1 MKYFTMLT
9 LLVLSFS
16 GTLKAEDGKA
26 IFDKNCKACH
36 KIGGGKLV
44 GPDLAGVT
52 KKRSVD
58 WLSKFIMSSANMI
71 ATGDKDAVKIF
82 EEFGKLPMPSHTFT
96 PPELDALLNYLNNP
110 TSGAGVADQSSDAL
124 PLFAPSADLGR
135 AFFTGQVRFANG
147 GPSCISCHSVK
158 DEKVMFGGTLAKD
171 LSISYA
177 PGIVGTMAKSMPA
190 MISAYRTHELEMT
203 EKSHLD
209 LFLKT
214 VKENQLFSHTV
225 QPASFVF
232 FGGVLIFFM
241 LVLGSSLFWKQKR
254 RASVKDE
261 IFKRQV
267 RVLNK

>member
-1 MKYFTMLT
+1 MKYFMLIT
-9 LLVLSFS
+9 FLCLLSAA
-16 GTLKAEDGKA
+16 TLKAEDGKA

-44 GPDLAGVT
+44 GPDLANIT

-58 WLSKFIMSSANMI
+58 WLTKFIMSSSNMI
-71 ATGDKDAVKIF
+71 ASGDKDAVKVF
-82 EEFGKLPMPSHTFT
+82 EEFGKMPMPSHTFS

-110 TSGAGVADQSSDAL
+110 TSGAGGADQGSDLSAL
-124 PLFAPSADLGR
+124 FTPSADTGR
-135 AFFTGQVRFANG
+135 GLFTGEIRLANG

-158 DEKVMFGGTLAKD
+158 DKQVMFGGTLAKD
-171 LSISYA
+171 ISISYV

-190 MISAYRTHELEMT
+190 MISAYQTHELEMT

-214 VKENQLFSHTV
+214 VKENQLFSHTI
-225 QPASFVF
+225 QPASIVF
-232 FGGVLIFFM
+232 FGGVLIFFI

-261 IFKRQV
+261 IFKRQTK
-267 RVLNK
+267 VLTR